1 MNLTSTMTPAA
12 VPLTM
17 SSREI
22 ADLTGKEL
30 GHVNRDIRAM
40 LDGLQDD
47 PELEHVCEDQDGR
60 GYTTAFHL
68 GRELTYTLLAG
79 YSVVLRRRVIARW
92 QELEAQQSPK
102 LPQTMAQALRLAAE
116 QAEQL
121 EAQQEQL
128 ALAAPKVAFVD
139 RYVAATSGEKGFREV
154 CKLLGANEHEF
165 SEFLARAKIMY
176 RLAGKMTPH
185 AEHLAAGRF
194 KVKTGTAPRNEHA
207 YAQAK
212 FTPKGVE
219 WIAGLW
225 GTHKARLA
233 QEGSAST

>member
-1 MNLTSTMTPAA
+1 MSLNSTLSPAT

-22 ADLTGKEL
+22 AELTGKEL

-40 LDGLQDD
+40 LDSLQDD
-47 PELEHVCEDQDGR
+47 PELEHVREDQDGR

-79 YSVVLRRRVIARW
+79 YSVALRRRVIARW
-92 QELEAQQSPK
+92 QELEAQQAPK

-116 QAEQL
+116 QAEQI

-128 ALAAPKVAFVD
+128 ALAAPKVEYVD
-139 RYVAATSGEKGFREV
+139 RYVAANGSMGFRQV
-154 CKLLGANEHEF
+154 AKLLQANEHEF
-165 SEFLARAKIMY
+165 RAWLQDAKIMY
-176 RLAGKMTPH
+176 RLGNEWTAYQNH
-185 AEHLAAGRF
+185 IEAGRF
-194 KVKTGTAPRNEHA
+194 VVRAGVATANDHA
-207 YAQAK
+207 FNTTK

-225 GTHKARLA
+225 SQHQVRLKQSGGVTA
-233 QEGSAST
+233 